1 MIDEQPELGVRNADV
16 GLTRARNRLIS
27 YDSHNQL
34 NMSNVVRERSV
45 TGEPPQYTLRTIGQY
60 ADSALLSHDMLS
72 FQCCIISSW
81 VLERSK

>member
-34 NMSNVVRERSV
+34 NMSNVVRESV
-45 TGEPPQYTLRTIGQY
+45 TREPPQYTLRTIGQY